1 MHTFQLKEMEVQ
13 SAVYFS
19 IYIYV
24 IPTLKQCNSN
34 MIKQNVSEHQWKVSC
49 MTSFPWIQGAHDIL
63 VMKS

>member
-19 IYIYV
+19 IYV

-34 MIKQNVSEHQWKVSC
+34 MIKQSVSEHQWKVSC

-63 VMKS
+63 VMKR